1 MNNDDVVEI
10 IYQFIKTKITIMD
23 LGQLSEDNP
32 KIQRFTKL
40 VTSVQNEIKN
50 NKNKNDIKVVK
61 LDELLKEIFNKL
73 SISDLSN
80 IDDLSDELE
89 EILQEMM
96 NINKENDR
104 LSKSY
109 GGNYAFVK
117 TYQDMTDLYSDVDK
131 DKIEKSL
138 IIVYENIKDVLDKNI
153 LVVQG
158 RKNFIDSIKHKV
170 TKTLLKEK
178 LYSTV
183 KNFYDKMLNEL
194 YTNLQLF

>member
-1 MNNDDVVEI
+1 
-10 IYQFIKTKITIMD
+10 MD

-40 VTSVQNEIKN
+40 VTAVQREIKN

-117 TYQDMTDLYSDVDK
+117 TYQDISDLY
-131 DKIEKSL
+131 KSL
-138 IIVYENIKDVLDKNI
+138 KNKKEFKSIIY
-153 LVVQG
+153 
-158 RKNFIDSIKHKV
+158 
-170 TKTLLKEK
+170 K
-178 LYSTV
+178 LFNS
-183 KNFYDKMLNEL
+183 K
-194 YTNLQLF
+194 

>member
-1 MNNDDVVEI
+1 M
-10 IYQFIKTKITIMD
+10 
-23 LGQLSEDNP
+23 
-32 KIQRFTKL
+32 KL
-40 VTSVQNEIKN
+40 KN
-50 NKNKNDIKVVK
+50 NKNKNDINVVK

-89 EILQEMM
+89 DILQEIIK
-96 NINKENDR
+96 INKENDR

-117 TYQDMTDLYSDVDK
+117 TYQDMTDSYSDVDK

-170 TKTLLKEK
+170 TKILLKRKTIFNSEK
-178 LYSTV
+178 FL
-183 KNFYDKMLNEL
+183 
-194 YTNLQLF
+194 

>member
-1 MNNDDVVEI
+1 
-10 IYQFIKTKITIMD
+10 MD

-96 NINKENDR
+96 NINKEFIR
-104 LSKSY
+104 LWGIY
-109 GGNYAFVK
+109 C
-117 TYQDMTDLYSDVDK
+117 
-131 DKIEKSL
+131 
-138 IIVYENIKDVLDKNI
+138 
-153 LVVQG
+153 
-158 RKNFIDSIKHKV
+158 
-170 TKTLLKEK
+170 
-178 LYSTV
+178 
-183 KNFYDKMLNEL
+183 
-194 YTNLQLF
+194 